1 MLCLREVVLCG
12 KLLEGGGTGRSAEC
26 ALLCLACPGWL
37 VGLPLATGQADGQI
51 LVLGRAAAVGFGAP
65 DSLFLSDDSSR
76 FAAMEPA
83 GVA

>member
-1 MLCLREVVLCG
+1 V
-12 KLLEGGGTGRSAEC
+12 
-26 ALLCLACPGWL
+26 CLALPRLSWL